1 MRRTTVTTALLLALS
16 LAPALQAQY
25 RDNRG
30 GYPDQDRYRNDS
42 RYGRGQRIDAVADE
56 IADVAYSIRRE
67 YERNNR
73 RPDRDEARV
82 LYALRELDN
91 RAHRFQTQTD
101 DRGYGSRQ
109 NRTNDEFAALENAY
123 FDLAESLRYI
133 SARPYVD
140 RGMDRISSLMRD
152 ASRYYGRD
160 GRGSRYDRY
169 GRGGDW
175 HDRYGRDGRY
185 RDDDAYRTRPPA
197 K

>member
-1 MRRTTVTTALLLALS
+1 MRRTTVTAATLLLALS

-25 RDNRG
+25 RDDR
-30 GYPDQDRYRNDS
+30 DQDRYRYDS

-82 LYALRELDN
+82 LSDLRDLDA
-91 RAHRFQTQTD
+91 RASRFRDQL
-101 DRGYGSRQ
+101 GYRQSR
-109 NRTNDEFAALENAY
+109 NNGEFAALEDAY

-133 SARPYVD
+133 SPRPYVD
-140 RGMDRISSLMRD
+140 RGMDRIADLMRE

-160 GRGSRYDRY
+160 SRGGRGSRYDRY
-169 GRGGDW
+169 GRGRDW
-175 HDRYGRDGRY
+175 HDRYDRDGRY
-185 RDDDAYRTRPPA
+185 GRDRNDDAYRTRPPHE
-197 K
+197 

>member
-1 MRRTTVTTALLLALS
+1 MRRTTVTAALLLALS

-25 RDNRG
+25 R

-82 LYALRELDN
+82 LSDLRDLDA
-91 RAHRFQTQTD
+91 RASRFRDQL
-101 DRGYGSRQ
+101 GYRQSR
-109 NRTNDEFAALENAY
+109 NNGEFAALEDAF

-133 SARPYVD
+133 SPRPYVD
-140 RGMDRISSLMRD
+140 RGLDRISALMRE
-152 ASRYYGRD
+152 ASRYYGRDGRD

-169 GRGGDW
+169 GQGRGW
-175 HDRYGRDGRY
+175 HDRYRRGGYDRDRDG
-185 RDDDAYRTRPPA
+185 DAYRTRPPQ